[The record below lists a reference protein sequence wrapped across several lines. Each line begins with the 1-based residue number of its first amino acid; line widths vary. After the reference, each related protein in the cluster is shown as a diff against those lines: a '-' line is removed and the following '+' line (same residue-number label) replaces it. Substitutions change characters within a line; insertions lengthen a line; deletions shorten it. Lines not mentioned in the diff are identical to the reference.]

1 MVKLNFSGF
10 AEFKNST
17 VIGDSFDKAETKSN
31 SSFDRFEL
39 ARLDECLV
47 PIHELRMVIRLRF
60 YAPPVSPCLSVVV
73 SWGAVKQT
81 SIFPSELGLL
91 GCTVLIHLL
100 FYS

>member
-47 PIHELRMVIRLRF
+47 LIHELRMVIRLRF
-60 YAPPVSPCLSVVV
+60 YALPLAP
-73 SWGAVKQT
+73 A
-81 SIFPSELGLL
+81 FPWL
-91 GCTVLIHLL
+91 
-100 FYS
+100 